1 MECHLDSKHA
11 LLKDKCRIKWLQ
23 QGDRNSKNFYT
34 TLARHRPLA
43 GIHSLMI
50 NGTLVSDADIMQN
63 HIVEYFSNLFSAP
76 NIQRDYSFVNQII
89 PLFVSPNDNNLLL
102 RVHMDLEIK
111 EVVFSMDA
119 NSSPG

>member
-1 MECHLDSKHA
+1 
-11 LLKDKCRIKWLQ
+11 
-23 QGDRNSKNFYT
+23 
-34 TLARHRPLA
+34 
-43 GIHSLMI
+43 MI
-50 NGTLVSDADIMQN
+50 NGTLVFDANIVRN
-63 HIVEYFSNLFSAP
+63 HIVDYFSNLFSAP
-76 NIQRDYSFVNQII
+76 DIQRDYSFVNQII